1 MPRMMCLNA
10 LDTRIHSS
18 WDELQ
23 KFMTQTSGGL
33 PYDIDSKLAAD
44 PPMTMTNLVGR
55 IGTVF
60 LVEVLVASVYF
71 LNTS

>member
-1 MPRMMCLNA
+1 MGNLPLPHGCGGMALPKMMCLNT

-23 KFMTQTSGGL
+23 KFMTQTSGGP

-44 PPMTMTNLVGR
+44 LLMTMTHGR
-55 IGTVF
+55 KSGRWTPR
-60 LVEVLVASVYF
+60 
-71 LNTS
+71 

>member
-1 MPRMMCLNA
+1 MGNLPLPHGCGGIVLPKMMCLNA

-44 PPMTMTNLVGR
+44 PLMTMTHGR
-55 IGTVF
+55 KSGRRTPR
-60 LVEVLVASVYF
+60 
-71 LNTS
+71 